1 MTATLTLRGVAG
13 GRFAIVGSLRPA
25 PVRSRSRK
33 VLRDVEAECSAVR
46 REKDVL
52 SHHAFEGFSID
63 ARHDRRLKILPR
75 RPDPFPF
82 VKGPSHGHA
91 PCPDRYA

>member
-1 MTATLTLRGVAG
+1 
-13 GRFAIVGSLRPA
+13 
-25 PVRSRSRK
+25 
-33 VLRDVEAECSAVR
+33 LRDVEGERSAVG
-46 REKDVL
+46 REKDIL

-82 VKGPSHGHA
+82 VQGPSHGHA
-91 PCPDRYA
+91 PVPQLIRTMHAHAAKPIGIW